1 MGDSDVFIANT
12 NLPALCREIALA
24 CVIAGSIA
32 AKSAAFAGECPA
44 DKMKVNAREKVDF
57 KPVGVT
63 DVTLGSIDLEK
74 QPANIKGRELR
85 FRKLTIEPGGI
96 VPWHSHDDRP
106 AIIYVAEGEIV
117 EYASNCADP
126 IVHKTG
132 DIRPETHGTSH
143 WWQNLGNKTVIL
155 FVGDVL
161 HDKNDKHM

>member
-1 MGDSDVFIANT
+1 MSNRITSRRSIV
-12 NLPALCREIALA
+12 LA
-24 CVIAGSIA
+24 GLAAGSLLIGVS
-32 AKSAAFAGECPA
+32 SAVAGGCPA
-44 DKMKVNAREKVDF
+44 DKMKAEVRQPTAHAAK
-57 KPVGVT
+57 GVT
-63 DVTLGSIDLEK
+63 DTVLAAIDLEK
-74 QPANIKGRELR
+74 EPANIKERQLR
-85 FRKLTIEPGGI
+85 FRKLTVEPGGI

-126 IVHKTG
+126 IMHKAG

-161 HDKNDKHM
+161 HDKDDKNM